1 MWNYIRGML
10 SNLEKMKFERLET
23 MLRMLGTHNPTLK
36 IESDTLRDLLKVKQ
50 QEGAIVLEG
59 DHYKLRKA

>member
-1 MWNYIRGML
+1 ML

-36 IESDTLRDLLKVKQ
+36 IESDTLRDLLKWKQ
-50 QEGAIVLEG
+50 SEGVIFLDG
-59 DHYKLRKA
+59 DHYKLRKS